1 MSGTAR
7 MIPSRR
13 LALLLT
19 GLALVSLLLGLS
31 APPLWQA
38 LPAAGGALL
47 LALAVLERL
56 GSRWRWPGLWQHPP
70 RPSVTPRAQRHSA
83 TLHLL
88 LDRQA
93 PAGRIPWQQ
102 DRDQALGFLRSLAA
116 GGNAVRLY
124 GLAPELRLLAA
135 SVPGQPLLLPRLT
148 VGNPGELKPALA
160 RLCLQASPG
169 SVIVVM
175 TPMAEEMLD
184 GLARLDRA
192 RRGLELW
199 LIDTSLRITQE
210 PAQIRGW
217 RSAQGYAEAWQT
229 RLRSDR
235 LAARLERLGIRW
247 LPASDTPDLQTRLR
261 QLWAEQSAGQIAD

>member
-1 MSGTAR
+1 

-19 GLALVSLLLGLS
+19 GLALVSLLLGLI
-31 APPLWQA
+31 APPIWQA

-56 GSRWRWPGLWQHPP
+56 GSKWRWPGLWQHPP
-70 RPSVTPRAQRHSA
+70 RPSITPRAQRSSA

-88 LDRQA
+88 LDCQA

-124 GLAPELRLLAA
+124 GFAPELRLLAA
-135 SVPGQPLLLPRLT
+135 SVPGQPLILPKLT
-148 VGNPGELKPALA
+148 VGTHGELKLALA

-175 TPMAEEMLD
+175 APMTEEMLD
-184 GLARLDRA
+184 GLARLDRV
-192 RRGLELW
+192 RRGLDLW
-199 LIDTSLRITQE
+199 LVDTSLRIIQE
-210 PAQIRGW
+210 PAQISGW
-217 RSAQGYAEAWQT
+217 RSAQGYAEAWRA

-235 LAARLERLGIRW
+235 LAARLERLGIHW
-247 LPASDTPDLQTRLR
+247 LPARATTDLQTRLR

>member
-1 MSGTAR
+1 
-7 MIPSRR
+7 MIPSSR

-19 GLALVSLLLGLS
+19 GLALVSLLLGLIAS
-31 APPLWQA
+31 PIWQA

-56 GSRWRWPGLWQHPP
+56 GSRWRWPGLWQHPLQ
-70 RPSVTPRAQRHSA
+70 PSVTPRAPRRSA

-88 LDRQA
+88 LDCQA

-124 GLAPELRLLAA
+124 GLAPELHLLAA
-135 SVPGQPLLLPRLT
+135 SVPGQPFILPRLT
-148 VGNPGELKPALA
+148 VGTPGELKPALA

-175 TPMAEEMLD
+175 APMTEEMLD
-184 GLARLDRA
+184 GLARLDRV
-192 RRGLELW
+192 RRGLDLW
-199 LIDTSLRITQE
+199 LVDTSLRIIQE
-210 PAQIRGW
+210 PTQIRGW
-217 RSAQGYAEAWQT
+217 RSAQGYAEAWRA

-235 LAARLERLGIRW
+235 LVARLGRLGIRW
-247 LPASDTPDLQTRLR
+247 LPASDTTDLQTRLR
-261 QLWAEQSAGQIAD
+261 RLWAEQSAGQIAD